1 MKSCWQ
7 ARGQWVPG
15 GTPQTGP
22 RQIGTSIGGDA
33 SRSSKTRSTFRSNG
47 LIPEKM
53 DTLSNAPG
61 ERENTLCPYDDSQNT
76 FHSSTVQQ
84 QILSGPREHV
94 QPNPCSPIV
103 QLRSRNQCTNSG

>member
-7 ARGQWVPG
+7 TQGQWVPG
-15 GTPQTGP
+15 GTPHTGP

-53 DTLSNAPG
+53 DKLSNAPG
-61 ERENTLCPYDDSQNT
+61 GLENTLCPYDDSQNT

-94 QPNPCSPIV
+94 QAEPLLSCA
-103 QLRSRNQCTNSG
+103 QRRSRIQQHESG